1 MIEKWLRGG
10 WSVEVTQAIQL
21 SNKHLSQMKPYE
33 KHTLIKSRA
42 FVDVYIL
49 RWNKII
55 HWIFIA
61 SFRLVIDL
69 IKLEYSYREIRF
81 VCHDGRFSS
90 LHQYHKNSGKNVEKK
105 RKKKNS
111 ALSILL
117 PRFPWNSPVYSRKYY
132 RIIIFAHLRSVLYA
146 KYGN

>member
-10 WSVEVTQAIQL
+10 WSVEVTQAVQL
-21 SNKHLSQMKPYE
+21 SNKHLSQMNPYE
-33 KHTLIKSRA
+33 KHTLIESRA
-42 FVDVYIL
+42 FVDVFIW
-49 RWNKII
+49 RSNKIT

-61 SFRLVIDL
+61 SLRLVNHS
-69 IKLEYSYREIRF
+69 IKLEYSSREIRF

-105 RKKKNS
+105 CAKKKS
-111 ALSILL
+111 ALSVLL